1 MAQHAIAIDR
11 ASTHPVRLFWQRSD
25 DGDVGPAVTLTDTA
39 SHEAVFDHY
48 GVGSATALA
57 DAVLTASQ
65 RRQRETVRLGVV
77 IPSDDETTYYTEIDL
92 LSLVEGIDGT
102 LATALI
108 EWYDDI
114 PSLCEERRRQGD
126 VLLGDCL
133 HDAQVEDRE
142 WTDDLAAFIDGL
154 GHGETLEQRLK
165 DAGVWVEPETVTA
178 DGV

>member
-1 MAQHAIAIDR
+1 MAQHAIPTDS
-11 ASTHPVRLFWQRSD
+11 ASTHPVRLIWQRSD

-39 SHEAVFDHY
+39 SRAAVFDYY
-48 GVGSATALA
+48 GVGSAPALA
-57 DAVLTASQ
+57 DAVLTPSQ

-77 IPSDDETTYYTEIDL
+77 IPSDDKVTYYTEIDL
-92 LSLVEGIDGT
+92 LSMVEGIDKT

-114 PSLCEERRRQGD
+114 PTLCEERRRQGE

-133 HDAQVEDRE
+133 HDARVEDRP

-154 GHGETLEQRLK
+154 GHRESFERRLK
-165 DAGVWVEPETVTA
+165 AAGVWVEPDSVAAE
-178 DGV
+178 GM